1 MNYENY
7 SIFIQ
12 LELENYSYGYLFI
25 DHKEYELYYYNDF
38 DDYEDEI
45 EFASKNWIKMIKN
58 SEGNMKKINE
68 TQRKIIYML
77 KDFGIDHISMAG
89 ILVTLEQDNLNEND
103 F

>member
-12 LELENYSYGYLFI
+12 LELENYNYGYLFI

-45 EFASKNWIKMIKN
+45 EFASKNWIKM
-58 SEGNMKKINE
+58 KKINKKE
-68 TQRKIIYML
+68 EKNVFFADIYNEV
-77 KDFGIDHISMAG
+77 
-89 ILVTLEQDNLNEND
+89 ILYVLQKTFKNRRTSINAFYSKTN
-103 F
+103 FFNI

>member
-1 MNYENY
+1 MAYEYIKIQIKPFYKIILSSKDDQIHILSTNKNEEEIKQLLLQMNYENY

-58 SEGNMKKINE
+58 SEG
-68 TQRKIIYML
+68 
-77 KDFGIDHISMAG
+77 
-89 ILVTLEQDNLNEND
+89 
-103 F
+103 

>member
-1 MNYENY
+1 MKN

-58 SEGNMKKINE
+58 SEG
-68 TQRKIIYML
+68 
-77 KDFGIDHISMAG
+77 
-89 ILVTLEQDNLNEND
+89 
-103 F
+103 